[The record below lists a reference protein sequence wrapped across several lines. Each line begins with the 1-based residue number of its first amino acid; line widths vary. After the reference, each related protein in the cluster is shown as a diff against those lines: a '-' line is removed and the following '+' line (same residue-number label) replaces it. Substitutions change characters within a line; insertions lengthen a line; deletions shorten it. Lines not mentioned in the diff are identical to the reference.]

1 MLGRRASGAVPN
13 SEHNEFF
20 VVVDAVDV
28 GLVRVFAVLIEVL
41 TEVLTAESVDGP
53 VDQFNL

>member
-1 MLGRRASGAVPN
+1 MLGRRASGTVPS

-20 VVVDAVDV
+20 VVVNAVDV

-41 TEVLTAESVDGP
+41 TAESVDGP
-53 VDQFNL
+53 VGQFNL